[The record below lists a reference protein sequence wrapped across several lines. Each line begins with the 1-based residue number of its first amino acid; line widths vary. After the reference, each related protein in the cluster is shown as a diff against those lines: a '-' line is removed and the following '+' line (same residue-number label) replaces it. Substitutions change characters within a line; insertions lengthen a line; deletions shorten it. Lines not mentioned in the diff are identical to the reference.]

1 VEQNKQRAHFRLDER
16 SGHAR
21 AGTFFTGGHA
31 VTTPAFMPVGTQA
44 TVKALAPEDITNT
57 GAQMAIM
64 NTYHLWLRPGPDIVA
79 AAGGLRRFSG
89 YGGVI
94 ATDSGGFQAFS
105 LGERTQVSEAGF
117 TFSSHLDGQK
127 LLLSPERAMEVQG
140 QLGADVVMQLDICA
154 PGASPRADLI
164 AACERTTRWAE
175 RCLKARRVEPLP
187 SGAMQAVFAIV
198 QGGTEVD
205 LRQAHLEQLSAM
217 DFDGLALGGFSVGE
231 PPEKMHE
238 TLAQV
243 APMMDPLRIHY
254 LMGVGT
260 PSDLVRAIGQGIDLF
275 DCVMPT
281 RNARNGQA
289 FVNGGKLVIKNAK
302 FKNDFRV
309 LDEGCDCAT
318 CVSGVSRAF
327 LRHLYVAEEMLF
339 HRYMSIHN
347 LRYYARLMEDARKAI
362 LEQRYATFSEQ
373 KLREFGTAGQMDST

>member
-1 VEQNKQRAHFRLDER
+1 MEQNDKRAHFKLEGK
-16 SGHAR
+16 SGNAR
-21 AGTFFTGGHA
+21 AGTFFTGGRI

-44 TVKALAPEDITNT
+44 TVKSLSPQDITST
-57 GAQMAIM
+57 GAQMVIM
-64 NTYHLWLRPGPDIVA
+64 NTYHLWLRPGPETVS
-79 AAGGLRRFSG
+79 AAGGLHQFSG
-89 YGGVI
+89 FGGAV

-105 LGERTQVSEAGF
+105 LGERTKVSESGF
-117 TFSSHLDGQK
+117 TFSSHIDGQK

-140 QLGADVVMQLDICA
+140 LLGADVAMQLDICA
-154 PGASPRADLI
+154 PGASPRAELV
-164 AACERTTRWAE
+164 AACDRTTRWAE
-175 RCLKARRVEPLP
+175 RCLKARRVALLP
-187 SGAMQAVFAIV
+187 SGTHQAVFAIV

-205 LRQAHLEQLSAM
+205 LRRLHLEQLSAM

-238 TLAQV
+238 TLVQV

-260 PSDLVRAIGQGIDLF
+260 PSDLVRAMGQGIDLF

-289 FVNGGKLVIKNAK
+289 FVSGGKLVIKNAK

-309 LDEGCDCAT
+309 LDEDCDCAT
-318 CVSGVSRAF
+318 CAAGVSRAL

-347 LRYYARLMEDARKAI
+347 LRYYARLMEQARQAI
-362 LEQRYATFSEQ
+362 FEGRYAAFSEQ
-373 KLREFGTAGQMDST
+373 KLRELGSSG